1 MTEDVIIVGKCKEN
15 DWRRANLMRCKNIVE
30 EEDCYIISFTQ
41 VTSDKGGTSS
51 VKVTYK
57 VLK

>member
-1 MTEDVIIVGKCKEN
+1 MTEDVIIVGKCEEN
-15 DWRRANLMRCKNIVE
+15 NWRRENLMKCKNIVE
-30 EEDCYIISFTQ
+30 EKDYYIVSFTQ